1 MTKKL
6 TDEDFVHMLQ
16 EPNRPKFDAL
26 IGISIENV
34 LFMVEKMEEY
44 VIESVKSVDDSE
56 VLQERLKEDFLFMKA
71 RIFEMLRR
79 KVNEH

>member
-1 MTKKL
+1 MSGKI
-6 TDEDFVHMLQ
+6 TDEDFKHMLQ
-16 EPNRPKFDAL
+16 DPHRPRFDSL

-34 LFMVEKMEEY
+34 LFMVEKMEEF
-44 VIESVKSVDDSE
+44 ISESVKSVDDSE

-79 KVNEH
+79 VANGH